1 MAAVPMLSQCTQK
14 ILSQSQGAPE
24 GAKLYGEVQLNL
36 TPEIEVIY
44 MLFDTG
50 RHIWWRTWVGLT

>member
-24 GAKLYGEVQLNL
+24 GAKLYRVVQLNL
-36 TPEIEVIY
+36 IPEIEVIY

-50 RHIWWRTWVGLT
+50 